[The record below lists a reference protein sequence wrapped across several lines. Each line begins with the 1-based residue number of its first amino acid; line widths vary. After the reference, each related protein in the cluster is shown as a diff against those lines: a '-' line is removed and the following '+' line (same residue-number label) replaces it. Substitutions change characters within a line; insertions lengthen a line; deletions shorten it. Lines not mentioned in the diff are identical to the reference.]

1 MDEAVHR
8 FTITTFYKSGNFH
21 DEQYVGSWQI
31 AQRKKAV
38 KERNKGVDFVVIY
51 KRG

>member
-1 MDEAVHR
+1 MDEAIHR

-31 AQRKKAV
+31 AQRKQAV
-38 KERNKGVDFVVIY
+38 KERGVGVAFVRIY